1 VSKKW
6 YSYFI
11 VTDEPQA
18 VETAAGSTL
27 PAAKRVADVVSDAED
42 DPGPTGTPSVPRDFS
57 TVYES
62 AKIAPAPH
70 GYTVL
75 KVADMLESEHLQT
88 LAPEVK
94 RKSILVALDA
104 AGVSV
109 ETIIEDAVRRD
120 RALDTYERV
129 LEKHLNALRIQTE
142 TENKRLED
150 DVSRQLADLRE
161 RMAANTRKLEHEERE
176 FLAWRERKQQEES
189 VIARTVGH
197 FVTENPIT
205 AGSEPRPA
213 RGDSDVR

>member
-1 VSKKW
+1 MSKKW

-11 VTDEPQA
+11 VTDEPQV
-18 VETAAGSTL
+18 VETAAGATL
-27 PAAKRVADVVSDAED
+27 PAAKRVRDLVPD
-42 DPGPTGTPSVPRDFS
+42 TGTDPLPNVAPSVPRDFS
-57 TVYES
+57 AVYES

-75 KVADMLESEHLQT
+75 KVADMLESEHLQA

-94 RKSILVALDA
+94 RKSILVALEA

-109 ETIIEDAVRRD
+109 EAIIEDAVRRD

-129 LEKHLNALRIQTE
+129 LEKHLNALRVETE

-150 DVSRQLADLRE
+150 EVTRQLADLRE
-161 RMAANTRKLEHEERE
+161 RTAANTRKLEHEERE
-176 FLAWRERKQQEES
+176 FLAWRERKEQEES

-205 AGSEPRPA
+205 AGPEVRPG
-213 RGDSDVR
+213 RGDADVR